1 MKVFLDTNILMDWYQ
16 KDRPGNALAMAII
29 SASGENTYN
38 LVVSTQSII
47 DSAYSLRKTGVTYE
61 AFADMLG
68 ILRSRVRIVGIDE
81 IDLLWAMDHYSGDF
95 EDDVLY
101 ARAQARACDA
111 IVTND
116 RKFRKKYEGK
126 DRRIRFFTPE
136 ELLAEMLTAQT

>member
-61 AFADMLG
+61 AFADMLS

-95 EDDVLY
+95 EDDMQY
-101 ARAQARACDA
+101 ASAYNAVCDYF
-111 IVTND
+111 ITRD
-116 RKFRKKYEGK
+116 KK
-126 DRRIRFFTPE
+126 
-136 ELLAEMLTAQT
+136 LLRHNSKLCPMTVIFPDDFVSMMIS